1 MSDGVINPTG
11 SVVAVRHGETEWSA
25 SGQHTSRTDIALTEA
40 GRQQALRLRDALAGY
55 SFAQVL
61 CSPRARAI
69 ETAQIAGLSFEVD
82 DDLAEWDYG
91 EYEGLT
97 TDEIRARRPGWWM
110 WRDGYPGGENADDI
124 AIRVDRVIAR
134 CRAIDGDTALFA
146 HGHLLRVLGARWV
159 EQPVAFGG
167 SLALG
172 TAAVSV
178 LGWDRDAPVIAR
190 WNT

>member
-1 MSDGVINPTG
+1 MAE
-11 SVVAVRHGETEWSA
+11 VVAVRHGETEWSA
-25 SGQHTSRTDIALTEA
+25 TGRHTSRTDVSLTDA
-40 GRQQALRLRDALAGY
+40 GRKQAARLPDALGGF

-61 CSPRARAI
+61 CSPRARAV
-69 ETAQIAGLSFEVD
+69 ETARIAGLPFEID

-97 TDEIRARRPGWWM
+97 TEEIRARRPGWWM
-110 WRDGYPGGENADDI
+110 WRDGYPGGETADAI
-124 AIRVDRVIAR
+124 AARVDRVIAR
-134 CRAIDGDTALFA
+134 CRAVDGDTALFA

-159 EQPVAFGG
+159 DQPVAFGG

-172 TAAVSV
+172 TAAISV
-178 LGWDRDAPVIAR
+178 LGWDREAPVITR